1 MIINRIT
8 LTYCIGLLPF
18 LFCSCDEN
26 SRGQDV
32 PIAKVYDKYL
42 TRGELREFIPRE
54 TSPEDSL
61 LIARNYIN
69 NWITKELL
77 LHKAMQNLTDSEKNI
92 RKQVEDY
99 SSSLLIHKYKEKLI
113 SQKLASEVSE
123 NEISKYYEEHKYN
136 FILNTPIVRAAM
148 AIIPKSAP
156 NIDKARKWFASKEAK
171 DMEALEEYC
180 ITNARKYDNFN
191 DDWIELR
198 GILNLLPVT
207 EDTWNKQYKGKSIIE
222 MEDDDNYY
230 LLKIE
235 ELKDENEIAPCNFVK
250 QDIKQILLNTRK
262 MRFEEELEKQITQE
276 GIQKNH
282 VKVY

>member
-1 MIINRIT
+1 MIAKRIT
-8 LTYCIGLLPF
+8 LICCSGLISLLWACNKDF
-18 LFCSCDEN
+18 
-26 SRGQDV
+26 RGQDIPV
-32 PIAKVYDKYL
+32 AKVYDKYL
-42 TRGELREFIPRE
+42 TQGELREFIPR
-54 TSPEDSL
+54 TTPPEDSL
-61 LIARNYIN
+61 TIARNYIN

-99 SSSLLIHKYKEKLI
+99 SASLLIHKYKEKLV

-123 NEISKYYEEHKYN
+123 SEINKYYEEHKFN
-136 FILNTPIVRAAM
+136 FILSTPIVRAVM

-171 DMEALEEYC
+171 DVEALEEYC

-191 DDWIELR
+191 DEWIELR

-222 MEDDDNYY
+222 MEDDENYY

-235 ELKDENEIAPCNFVK
+235 ELKNENEIAPCNFVK

-262 MRFEEELEKQITQE
+262 MRFEEEIEKQITQE

-282 VKVY
+282 VKIY